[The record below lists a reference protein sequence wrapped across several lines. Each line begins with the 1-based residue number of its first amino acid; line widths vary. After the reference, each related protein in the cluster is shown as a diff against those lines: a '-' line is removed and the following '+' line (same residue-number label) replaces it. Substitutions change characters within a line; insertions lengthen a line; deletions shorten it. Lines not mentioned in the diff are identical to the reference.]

1 VVLLFA
7 IVYGLALGAPL
18 VINPLLAGNYLGM
31 KHFGAIFGVLNV
43 MATVGAALGPVGAG
57 IFFDTQKTY
66 LPVFYFFAALMLAT
80 AMLSMFLKVVPER
93 REGVSRES
101 VSGA

>member
-1 VVLLFA
+1 
-7 IVYGLALGAPL
+7 
-18 VINPLLAGNYLGM
+18 M

-57 IFFDTQKTY
+57 IFFDTQGTY

-80 AMLSMFLKVVPER
+80 ALFSMLLKVIPER
-93 REGVSRES
+93 RSGLVREP
-101 VSGA
+101 V